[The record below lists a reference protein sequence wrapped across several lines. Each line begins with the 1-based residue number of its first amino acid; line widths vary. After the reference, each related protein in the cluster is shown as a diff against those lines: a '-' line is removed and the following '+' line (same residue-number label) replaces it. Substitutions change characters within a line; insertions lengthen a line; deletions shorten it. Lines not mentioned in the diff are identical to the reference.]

1 MIDFDHWSNETFDFR
16 NLTLAGKMNNKLVT
30 LISLKIAERGEAK
43 NREEELRV
51 KNLKLSVKIS
61 LIFVF

>member
-1 MIDFDHWSNETFDFR
+1 
-16 NLTLAGKMNNKLVT
+16 MNNKLVT
-30 LISLKIAERGEAK
+30 LISLKMAERGEAK

-61 LIFVF
+61 LILVF